1 MALKFRS
8 RKATGTSRSGQALG
22 ARLVG
27 RWRFQGAPRSGTGP
41 WKRYAEHAVTAER
54 RSPPSSEIATARLQL
69 RLLTV
74 DDAPYFVR
82 LFEHDWD
89 AVKQTGRM
97 PYPVTEPAMR
107 DWIALHA
114 GGSSRTF
121 LIIRK
126 EDGAALGGVGFGG
139 VGRVHEVGYALGR
152 AYWGHGYATEGVLAM
167 VEHARLLGLRAL
179 EAFTFVENPAS
190 ARVLNKAG
198 FTDLGVVRRDYP
210 KRGGLRSVRHHVKR
224 L

>member
-1 MALKFRS
+1 MALKFRA
-8 RKATGTSRSGQALG
+8 RNATCA
-22 ARLVG
+22 ARAG
-27 RWRFQGAPRSGTGP
+27 RVPAAGLAG
-41 WKRYAEHAVTAER
+41 
-54 RSPPSSEIATARLQL
+54 RSPPEGAARSGARHQQQKAERVVAKARRGKAATTLATERLHL

-74 DDAPYFVR
+74 DDAPHFVR

-97 PYPVTEPAMR
+97 PYPVSELAMR

-114 GGSSRTF
+114 AGSSRTF
-121 LIIRK
+121 LMIRK

-139 VGRVHEVGYALGR
+139 VGKVHELGYALGR
-152 AYWGHGYATEGVLAM
+152 AYWGQGYATEGVRAM
-167 VEHARLLGLRAL
+167 VEYARMLGLKAL
-179 EAFTFVENPAS
+179 EAFTFIENPAS
-190 ARVLNKAG
+190 ARVLSKAG

-210 KRGGLRSVRHHVKR
+210 KRGGLRSVRHHFKR

>member
-1 MALKFRS
+1 VS
-8 RKATGTSRSGQALG
+8 KA
-22 ARLVG
+22 
-27 RWRFQGAPRSGTGP
+27 
-41 WKRYAEHAVTAER
+41 R
-54 RSPPSSEIATARLQL
+54 RSKAAPALATERLQY

-74 DDAPYFVR
+74 DDAPQFVR
-82 LFEHDWD
+82 LFENDWE

-97 PYPVTEPAMR
+97 PFPVTEPAMR

-114 GGSSRTF
+114 AGLSRTF
-121 LIIRK
+121 LMTRK

-139 VGRVHEVGYALGR
+139 VGKVHELGYALGR

-167 VEHARLLGLRAL
+167 VEYARMLGLRAL

-190 ARVLNKAG
+190 ARVLSKAG

-210 KRGGLRSVRHHVKR
+210 KRGGMRSVRHHLKR

>member
-1 MALKFRS
+1 MSEAQRS
-8 RKATGTSRSGQALG
+8 EPPAELAT
-22 ARLVG
+22 
-27 RWRFQGAPRSGTGP
+27 
-41 WKRYAEHAVTAER
+41 E
-54 RSPPSSEIATARLQL
+54 RLQL
-69 RLLTV
+69 RLLAV
-74 DDAPYFVR
+74 DDARHFVR
-82 LFEHDWD
+82 LFENDWE

-97 PYPVTEPAMR
+97 PYPVTELAMR

-114 GGSSRTF
+114 AGSSRTF
-121 LIIRK
+121 LMIRK

-139 VGRVHEVGYALGR
+139 VGRVHEIGYALGR

-190 ARVLNKAG
+190 ARVLSKAG
-198 FTDLGVVRRDYP
+198 FTDLGVARRDYP
-210 KRGGLRSVRHHVKR
+210 KRGGLRKVRHHLKR